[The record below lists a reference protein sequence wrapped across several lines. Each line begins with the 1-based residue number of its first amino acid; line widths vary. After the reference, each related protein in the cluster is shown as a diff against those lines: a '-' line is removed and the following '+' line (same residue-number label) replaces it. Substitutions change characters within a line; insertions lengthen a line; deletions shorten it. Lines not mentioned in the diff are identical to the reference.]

1 MALFDIGSFKDS
13 YFKSYKFSE
22 FTSWIFDNDEINV
35 NPNEGLNVNVVS
47 FSMLNSMYN
56 VNQHTGNNKFL

>member
-22 FTSWIFDNDEINV
+22 FTSWIFDNDEIIAKDFQ
-35 NPNEGLNVNVVS
+35 ELIELL
-47 FSMLNSMYN
+47 F
-56 VNQHTGNNKFL
+56 KEE